1 MAKRNYFDNELQV
14 LSGSLIRMSHLAND
28 AIASAIIAFETHDI
42 PLAEQVIA
50 GDDKINE
57 MEREIEHHCMTLL
70 LRQQPVARD
79 LRNISTTLKMVT
91 DIERIGDAAAD
102 IAEISRH
109 ITEHIPSIAVDIR
122 RMAEEAKS
130 MAEDAVQAF
139 AVGDL
144 EQAKLIIARDDIVD
158 DAFDAIK
165 LDIIK
170 VLVADS
176 SMADTAIDYLMVIKY
191 LERLG
196 DHAVNVCEWLEYYK
210 TGVHNTGS

>member
-1 MAKRNYFDNELQV
+1 MAKRNYFDNELNA
-14 LSGSLIRMSHLAND
+14 LSSSLIRMSHLATD
-28 AIASAIIAFETHDI
+28 AISNAIIAFENHDI
-42 PLAEQVIA
+42 PLAEKVIA

-57 MEREIEHHCMTLL
+57 MEREIEHHCMSLL

-109 ITEHIPSIAVDIR
+109 IKEHIPSVAADIR
-122 RMAEEAKS
+122 KMAEEAKA
-130 MAEDAVQAF
+130 MAEDAVGAF
-139 AVGDL
+139 AKGDL
-144 EQAKLIIARDDIVD
+144 EQAKAIIARDDIVD
-158 DAFDAIK
+158 DAFDSIK